1 MEQGAEQYRRF
12 LTGDDDGIVEIIRL
26 YKDGLILY
34 LNSFAGDIHT
44 AEDITE
50 EVFVKLV
57 TKKPHFS
64 GKSSFKTWLYTIARN
79 AAFDYMRKN
88 TKISDKPIE
97 DYAELASEEADFE
110 QKYLQKERE
119 LMLHNALKKLKTEYR
134 QILYLTYFEGFTN
147 SETAVVMK
155 KSKRQIENLM
165 YRAKKSLKAQLEKEG
180 FVYEEL

>member
-1 MEQGAEQYRRF
+1 MEHGSKQYKRF
-12 LTGDDDGIVEIIRL
+12 LTGDDEGIVEIIRL

-34 LNSFAGDIHT
+34 LCSFAGNLHT

-79 AAFDYMRKN
+79 AAFDFMRKN
-88 TKISDKPIE
+88 AKISDKPIE

-110 QKYLQKERE
+110 QQYLQKERE
-119 LMLHNALKKLKTEYR
+119 LMLHNALKKLKPEYR
-134 QILYLTYFEGFTN
+134 QVLYLIYFEGFTN
-147 SETAVVMK
+147 SDTAVIMK